1 MNALNR
7 AETSWGEA
15 LPDWVR
21 FLAEQCDAT
30 NQKIVA
36 ARICYSPALV
46 NRVLGNKYS
55 EGDLSAV
62 EQAVKGAYLN
72 AKVDCPV
79 LGELAAH
86 VCLEKQRQP
95 YAATNAIRV
104 RLYRECRGNC
114 THSRLRR
121 EQ

>member
-1 MNALNR
+1 MSALIK
-7 AETSWGEA
+7 AETSWGETI
-15 LPDWVR
+15 PDWVR
-21 FLAEQCDAT
+21 VMAEQCDAS
-30 NQKIVA
+30 NQKKVA
-36 ARICYSPALV
+36 GKMAYSPAVV
-46 NRVLGNKYS
+46 NTVLANTYK
-55 EGDLSAV
+55 GDLIAV

-86 VCLEKQRQP
+86 TCLEKQRQQ

-104 RLYRECRGNC
+104 RLYRECHGDC
-114 THSRLRR
+114 IHSRLRR